1 MGTYETLCLQQI
13 TETKISPIFFL
24 ADVVIYTEDF
34 PDDPLESAASAQK
47 RTTSSISC
55 MALRS
60 RQISCT
66 SLTS

>member
-1 MGTYETLCLQQI
+1 MGTCETLCLQQI
-13 TETKISPIFFL
+13 TETKISPIFF

>member
-1 MGTYETLCLQQI
+1 MGTCETLCLQQI
-13 TETKISPIFFL
+13 TETKISPIFF
-24 ADVVIYTEDF
+24 ANVVIYTRYIPGRF
-34 PDDPLESAASAQK
+34 PQK

-60 RQISCT
+60 LQISCT

>member
-1 MGTYETLCLQQI
+1 MGTCETLCLQQI
-13 TETKISPIFFL
+13 TETKISPIFF
-24 ADVVIYTEDF
+24 ANVVIY
-34 PDDPLESAASAQK
+34 ARRASAQK